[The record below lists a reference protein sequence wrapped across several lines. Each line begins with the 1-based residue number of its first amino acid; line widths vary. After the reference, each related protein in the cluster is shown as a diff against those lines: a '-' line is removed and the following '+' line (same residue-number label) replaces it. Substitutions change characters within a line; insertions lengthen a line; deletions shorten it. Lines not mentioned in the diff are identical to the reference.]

1 MKVITNFQKLSLLIA
16 LVFLLGCARNPVTGK
31 REFMLMSEKREIALG
46 ASSDPQV
53 VASFGLYNDKKLQN
67 FINNKGQKMARV
79 SHRPKLKYEF
89 KIVDSPVV
97 NAFAL
102 PGGYVYFTRGILAHF
117 NNEAE
122 FAGVLG
128 HEIGH
133 ITARHG
139 AKQFSKQTAA
149 QVGLIVGL
157 IVSPTFRQFAKEASQ
172 GMQLLF
178 LKFSRNNESQADRLG
193 VAYSTKIGYDSKE
206 MAEFFKTLSRMR
218 KESGSEIP
226 TFMSTHPDPEDR
238 YNKVLA
244 LSKETQAKYKGKKLQ
259 VNRNKYLRMID
270 GLVYGE
276 DPMQGYVDD
285 DHFYHPELKFDFPIP
300 RGWRTANTPQ
310 QLQMGPENGKAMMVL
325 HLSPSKD
332 LNTAKA
338 ELLKSHQLNLVESR
352 NIKVNG
358 FSAMEVLSEQV
369 NQQNG
374 QHLEVFTYLIKYGKL
389 IYEIDGMSLK
399 ADFQHYVDD
408 FKVTMKNFK
417 KLTDPKRINV
427 KPERIKIVTA
437 STNTTLKKLLVKNGI
452 KSNRLSELSLIN
464 GMELNASIKK
474 GTLIKIVTK

>member
-1 MKVITNFQKLSLLIA
+1 MKVITISQKLSFLMAILF
-16 LVFLLGCARNPVTGK
+16 LVGCARNPVTGK

-53 VASFGLYNDKKLQN
+53 VASFGLYEDKKLQK
-67 FINNKGQKMARV
+67 FINNKGQKMARI
-79 SHRPKLKYEF
+79 SHRPQLKYEF
-89 KIVDSPVV
+89 KVVDSPVV

-157 IVSPTFRQFAKEASQ
+157 IVSPTFRQFANEASQ

-178 LKFSRNNESQADRLG
+178 LKFSRDNESQSDRLG
-193 VAYSTKIGYDSKE
+193 VDYSTQIGYDSKH
-206 MAEFFKTLSRMR
+206 MAEFFKTLKRMR
-218 KESGSEIP
+218 GDSGAEIP
-226 TFMSTHPDPEDR
+226 TFLSTHPDPADR
-238 YNKVLA
+238 YNKVLE
-244 LSKETQAKYKGKKLQ
+244 LTKETQAKYKGKKLE
-259 VNRNKYLRMID
+259 VNRDRYLKMID
-270 GLVYGE
+270 GMVYGE
-276 DPMQGYVDD
+276 DPKQGYIDD
-285 DHFYHPELKFDFPIP
+285 AHFYHPELKFDFPIP
-300 RGWRTANTPQ
+300 RGWKTANTPQ
-310 QLQMGPENGKAMMVL
+310 QLQMGPENGKAMMIL
-325 HLSPSKD
+325 HLSPAKE
-332 LNTAKA
+332 LNAAKA
-338 ELLKSHQLNLVESR
+338 ELLKSHQLTLIESR

-358 FSAMEVLSEQV
+358 LSAMEVLSEQV

-374 QHLEVFTYLIKYGKL
+374 QHLMVLTYLIKYGKL

-408 FKVTMKNFK
+408 FEVTMKNFK
-417 KLTDPKRINV
+417 QLTDSKRINV

-437 STNTTLKKLLVKNGI
+437 TSNTTLKKLLLDNGM
-452 KSNRLSELSLIN
+452 KSDRHAELSLIN
-464 GMELNASIKK
+464 GMELNTSIKK
-474 GTLIKIVTK
+474 GMLIKIVKK